1 MAERTADGGRR
12 GCLKSGCFGCLGAV
26 GIFVIVAGGI
36 ALLALLMGPPPKEFV
51 DPGIVRTLP
60 VPGGEG
66 EEIAP
71 DRGAEPPGGEFV
83 PRDLRPGRIILDL
96 AGGEFEILAGEAGS
110 PVRVGGQYNSGAFEI
125 TEQLQEER
133 DGSWTYRLR
142 FRRSVSWMRMLYGDQ
157 HEGNQVR
164 ITLPRGLPFTLV
176 GDVGT
181 GVSRWELG
189 GLWLVDTDLRIRT
202 GEHRLGFD
210 EPTPEPMK
218 RFELEARMGEF
229 EVSGLGNASP
239 STVAIRGGMGE
250 MRLDLRG
257 QWRNDTEVAGR
268 WRMGPFDVRVPPD
281 VKVETD
287 GVTVFMGA
295 ADTSRLR
302 RRPDPGEEA
311 PTMRL
316 DLAASMGE
324 LVVRP

>member
-1 MAERTADGGRR
+1 
-12 GCLKSGCFGCLGAV
+12 
-26 GIFVIVAGGI
+26 VIVAGGI

-157 HEGNQVR
+157 HEGNRVR
-164 ITLPRGLPFTLV
+164 ISLPRGVPFALEGNV
-176 GDVGT
+176 RT

-189 GLWLVDTDLRIRT
+189 GLWLVDSDLRIGT
-202 GEHRLGFD
+202 GEHRLDFS
-210 EPTPEPMK
+210 EPTREPMA
-218 RFELEARMGEF
+218 RFRLEARMGDF
-229 EVSGLGNASP
+229 GVGRLGNASP
-239 STVAIRGGMGE
+239 SEVTIQGGMGE
-250 MRLDLRG
+250 MSLDLRG
-257 QWRNDTEVAGR
+257 EWRNDAEVVGR
-268 WRMGPFDVRVPPD
+268 WRMGAFDVRVPPD
-281 VKVETD
+281 VRVDAD
-287 GVTVFMGA
+287 GATIFIGA
-295 ADTSRLR
+295 ADLSRLR
-302 RRPDPGEEA
+302 RLPVAEEGA
-311 PTMRL
+311 PTLRL
-316 DLAASMGE
+316 DLAGSMGE